1 MFLAPGLGA
10 DDALAARRPAGD
22 ADPPPWGLPDSPGK
36 GQPRRPP
43 NAAAGAIAAG
53 ARAAASA
60 LATASVSA
68 AANRNMLLRMS
79 AVMPAARLVF
89 RRVTRFPARQWSLWH
104 TAYVRTWA
112 GAHRPPWPTAET
124 GTRRRRRG
132 TRRGLWDRGYLT

>member
-53 ARAAASA
+53 AIAAGARAAASA

-89 RRVTRFPARQWSLWH
+89 R
-104 TAYVRTWA
+104 VRA
-112 GAHRPPWPTAET
+112 GTGIPTEWLF
-124 GTRRRRRG
+124 R
-132 TRRGLWDRGYLT
+132 D